1 MQKFVSFIKK
11 IKYFIIRNVETIPFV
26 NILIL
31 NNLYYFRFF
40 LPHDKDYLG
49 IKKLRLNRNLDIID
63 VGANVGASFLSF
75 KSLKLKNKIHCF
87 EPNPILVREKLNYLK
102 RRYSD
107 ISIYNIALG
116 KKNEF
121 NDFFLPY
128 YKNRVLHYFASFDKN
143 YVLNSCKITFSKNHL
158 QNISLKKKKI
168 KLKKLDNFIKKIKP
182 CFIKIDTE
190 GFDLD
195 VILGGRKMIQKYKPV
210 LLIEFNEN
218 IVNKIKKALPN
229 YKVFYYDF
237 LKNKFCRLKIDN
249 INKKLINRH
258 NKKNYFSYRN
268 LYFIPNM

>member
-1 MQKFVSFIKK
+1 MLRFGTYIKK
-11 IKYFIIRNVETIPFV
+11 LKYFLIRKIETVPFI

-49 IKKLRLNRNLDIID
+49 IKKLKLNVNLDIID

-87 EPNPILVREKLNYLK
+87 EPNPILMREKLNYLK
-102 RRYSD
+102 YKYND
-107 ISIYNIALG
+107 IETYNIALG
-116 KKNEF
+116 KKNVLDNF
-121 NDFFLPY
+121 YLPY
-128 YKNRVLHYFASFDKN
+128 YKTRALHYFASFDKN

-158 QNISLKKKKI
+158 KKISLKKNKI
-168 KLKKLDNFIKKIKP
+168 KIKKLDSYLNIIKP

-195 VILGGRKMIQKYKPV
+195 VVLGGINMIKKFRPI

-218 IVNKIKKALPN
+218 IINRINKVLPN

-237 LKNKFCRLKIDN
+237 IRNKFFRLNTHKINKNK
-249 INKKLINRH
+249 INRH
-258 NKKNYFSYRN
+258 NKKNHFSYRN
-268 LYFIPNM
+268 LYFIPNG